1 MLVGV
6 AVLLCSCS
14 KPEEIRA
21 VPVPDVRL
29 AMIEQRDVPVYREWV
44 GTLEGDV
51 NAAISAQVGGYLL
64 SRDYSEGGKVTKGQV
79 LFRIQPATFEVAL
92 ANAKAQL
99 TEALARKG
107 KTASDVQRYRPLA
120 KTQAISQQEFDDAV
134 QADLAADA
142 KVQAAQASVDSA
154 QLNLGFATIRSPVD
168 GIAGLAQAQLGD
180 LVGPGSGQL
189 TTVVK
194 TDPMR
199 VYFSVDQKLMT
210 ALQEKTLAAGQEL
223 RGAGGEYQGP
233 TLELILASGS
243 VYAFK
248 GRVRHVN
255 NQVDVKSGTVRVVG
269 EFPNPQGLLSPGMF
283 VRTRALMTTQKDA
296 LLVPQSALLDVQGR
310 HMLALVDAE
319 NKVSIR
325 PVELGEASGPL
336 RVVTGSIRAGERVVA
351 EGIQKA
357 RDGGT
362 VHPLAAAEK
371 GEPGPVGGLGGG
383 KP

>member
-1 MLVGV
+1 
-6 AVLLCSCS
+6 
-14 KPEEIRA
+14 

-243 VYAFK
+243 V
-248 GRVRHVN
+248 
-255 NQVDVKSGTVRVVG
+255 
-269 EFPNPQGLLSPGMF
+269 
-283 VRTRALMTTQKDA
+283 
-296 LLVPQSALLDVQGR
+296 
-310 HMLALVDAE
+310 
-319 NKVSIR
+319 
-325 PVELGEASGPL
+325 
-336 RVVTGSIRAGERVVA
+336 
-351 EGIQKA
+351 
-357 RDGGT
+357 
-362 VHPLAAAEK
+362 
-371 GEPGPVGGLGGG
+371 
-383 KP
+383 